1 MEAEKKLYVVV
12 SQTGSIVSKI
22 LKLLTGARYN
32 HVSVALDATL
42 TPMYSFA
49 RKYTYNPFWG
59 AFVKEYPGRGALG
72 RFKNTEVV
80 VLELNCSSE
89 QYDAV
94 AARLEKMYREREK
107 YRYNYRGLFS
117 AYFSK
122 KYHKKHHYYCSEF
135 VRDLLER
142 SGIIPENSFGDI
154 AKPIDFLRLPQ
165 AACVYCGRL
174 RKYRPPTVA
183 PQVRAEAC
191 GGGMSESSAS
201 SAQPV
206 SSATSAPVSAQPV
219 REAAEAVAAR
229 FPAASVPTGGQA
241 AVQVVEQVAVAA
253 VETAEA
259 GAKQSALRTAPRGGA
274 QNAAYAAKEGKQG
287 TDTPADGGNGVLV

>member
-1 MEAEKKLYVVV
+1 M
-12 SQTGSIVSKI
+12 
-22 LKLLTGARYN
+22 
-32 HVSVALDATL
+32 
-42 TPMYSFA
+42 
-49 RKYTYNPFWG
+49 
-59 AFVKEYPGRGALG
+59 G

-174 RKYRPPTVA
+174 RKYRPSTVA
-183 PQVRAEAC
+183 EETHKKERGE
-191 GGGMSESSAS
+191 GMSAS
-201 SAQPV
+201 SVP
-206 SSATSAPVSAQPV
+206 SASVSAQPV
-219 REAAEAVAAR
+219 REAAEAAATR
-229 FPAASVPTGGQA
+229 FSSASVPTGGQA
-241 AVQVVEQVAVAA
+241 AAQVAVAA
-253 VETAEA
+253 VERAEA
-259 GAKQSALRTAPRGGA
+259 GTKQSALRTAPRGGA
-274 QNAAYAAKEGKQG
+274 QNATSAAKEGLQG
-287 TDTPADGGNGVLV
+287 ADTPADGGNGVLV

>member
-1 MEAEKKLYVVV
+1 MEVIEEFMKGDKKLYIVV

-32 HVSVALDATL
+32 HVSVALDETL

-59 AFVKEYPGRGALG
+59 AFVREYPGRGALG

-174 RKYRPPTVA
+174 RKYRPSTVA
-183 PQVRAEAC
+183 EETHKKERGE
-191 GGGMSESSAS
+191 GMSAS
-201 SAQPV
+201 SVP
-206 SSATSAPVSAQPV
+206 SASVSAQPV
-219 REAAEAVAAR
+219 RETAEAAATR
-229 FPAASVPTGGQA
+229 FSSASVPTGGQA
-241 AVQVVEQVAVAA
+241 AAQVAVAA
-253 VETAEA
+253 VERAEA
-259 GAKQSALRTAPRGGA
+259 GTKQSALRTAPRGGA
-274 QNAAYAAKEGKQG
+274 QNATSAAKEGLQG
-287 TDTPADGGNGVLV
+287 ADTPADGGNGVLV

>member
-1 MEAEKKLYVVV
+1 MEGIEEFMKGDKKLYIVV

-32 HVSVALDATL
+32 HVSVALDETL

-59 AFVKEYPGRGALG
+59 AFVREYPGRGALG

-183 PQVRAEAC
+183 TQVRAKEC
-191 GGGMSESSAS
+191 GEGMSASSAS
-201 SAQPV
+201 SVPFA
-206 SSATSAPVSAQPV
+206 SVSAQPV
-219 REAAEAVAAR
+219 REAAEAAAAR
-229 FPAASVPTGGQA
+229 FSAASVPTGGQA
-241 AVQVVEQVAVAA
+241 AAQVAVAA

-259 GAKQSALRTAPRGGA
+259 GAKQSTLRTAPRGGA
-274 QNAAYAAKEGKQG
+274 QNAAYTAKEGPQG
-287 TDTPADGGNGVLV
+287 ADTPADGGNGVLV

>member
-1 MEAEKKLYVVV
+1 MKGDKKLYIVV

-32 HVSVALDATL
+32 HVSVALDETL

-59 AFVKEYPGRGALG
+59 AFVREYPGRGALG

-174 RKYRPPTVA
+174 RKYRPSTVA
-183 PQVRAEAC
+183 EETHKKERGE
-191 GGGMSESSAS
+191 GMSAS
-201 SAQPV
+201 SVP
-206 SSATSAPVSAQPV
+206 SASVSAQPV
-219 REAAEAVAAR
+219 REAAEAAATR
-229 FPAASVPTGGQA
+229 FSSASVPTGGQA
-241 AVQVVEQVAVAA
+241 AAQVAVAA
-253 VETAEA
+253 VERAEA
-259 GAKQSALRTAPRGGA
+259 GTKQSALRTAPRGGA
-274 QNAAYAAKEGKQG
+274 QNATSAAKEGLQG
-287 TDTPADGGNGVLV
+287 ADTPADGGNGVLV

>member
-32 HVSVALDATL
+32 HVSVALDETL

-59 AFVKEYPGRGALG
+59 AFVREYPGRGTLG

-165 AACVYCGRL
+165 AACVYCGSL

-183 PQVRAEAC
+183 TQVRAKEC
-191 GGGMSESSAS
+191 GEGMSGSSAS
-201 SAQPV
+201 SVP
-206 SSATSAPVSAQPV
+206 SASLSAQSV
-219 REAAEAVAAR
+219 REAAEAAAAR
-229 FPAASVPTGGQA
+229 LSAASVPTGGQA
-241 AVQVVEQVAVAA
+241 AAQVAVAA

-274 QNAAYAAKEGKQG
+274 QNAAYTAKEGPQG
-287 TDTPADGGNGVLV
+287 ADTPADGGNGVLV

>member
-174 RKYRPPTVA
+174 RKYRPSTVA
-183 PQVRAEAC
+183 EETHKKERGE
-191 GGGMSESSAS
+191 GMSAS
-201 SAQPV
+201 SVP
-206 SSATSAPVSAQPV
+206 SASVSAQPV
-219 REAAEAVAAR
+219 REAAEAAATR
-229 FPAASVPTGGQA
+229 FSSASVPTGGQA
-241 AVQVVEQVAVAA
+241 AAQVAVAA
-253 VETAEA
+253 VERAEA
-259 GAKQSALRTAPRGGA
+259 GTKQSALRTAPRGGA
-274 QNAAYAAKEGKQG
+274 QNATSAAKEGLQG
-287 TDTPADGGNGVLV
+287 ADTPADGGNGVLV

>member
-1 MEAEKKLYVVV
+1 MEGIEEFMKGDKKLYIVV

-32 HVSVALDATL
+32 HVSVALDETL

-59 AFVKEYPGRGALG
+59 AFVREYPGRGALG

-142 SGIIPENSFGDI
+142 SGIISENSFGDI

-174 RKYRPPTVA
+174 RKYRPSTVA
-183 PQVRAEAC
+183 EETHKKERGE
-191 GGGMSESSAS
+191 GMSAS
-201 SAQPV
+201 SVP
-206 SSATSAPVSAQPV
+206 SASVSAQPV
-219 REAAEAVAAR
+219 REAAEAAATR
-229 FPAASVPTGGQA
+229 FSSASVPTGGQA
-241 AVQVVEQVAVAA
+241 AAQVAVAA
-253 VETAEA
+253 VERAEA
-259 GAKQSALRTAPRGGA
+259 GTKQSALRTAPRGGA
-274 QNAAYAAKEGKQG
+274 QNATSAAKEGLQG
-287 TDTPADGGNGVLV
+287 ADTPADGGNGVLV

>member
-1 MEAEKKLYVVV
+1 MKGDKKLYIVV

-32 HVSVALDATL
+32 HVSVALDETL

-59 AFVKEYPGRGALG
+59 AFVREYPGRGALG

-174 RKYRPPTVA
+174 RKYRPSTVA
-183 PQVRAEAC
+183 EETHKKES
-191 GGGMSESSAS
+191 GEGMAAS
-201 SAQPV
+201 S
-206 SSATSAPVSAQPV
+206 
-219 REAAEAVAAR
+219 
-229 FPAASVPTGGQA
+229 VPS
-241 AVQVVEQVAVAA
+241 E
-253 VETAEA
+253 
-259 GAKQSALRTAPRGGA
+259 
-274 QNAAYAAKEGKQG
+274 
-287 TDTPADGGNGVLV
+287 

>member
-1 MEAEKKLYVVV
+1 MEGIEEFMEGEKKLYIVV

-32 HVSVALDATL
+32 HVSVALDETL

-59 AFVKEYPGRGALG
+59 AFVREYPGRGALG

-174 RKYRPPTVA
+174 RKYRPSTVA
-183 PQVRAEAC
+183 EETHKKERGE
-191 GGGMSESSAS
+191 GMSAS
-201 SAQPV
+201 SVP
-206 SSATSAPVSAQPV
+206 SASVSAQPV
-219 REAAEAVAAR
+219 REAAEAAATR
-229 FPAASVPTGGQA
+229 FSSASVPTGGQA
-241 AVQVVEQVAVAA
+241 AAQVAVAA
-253 VETAEA
+253 VERAEA
-259 GAKQSALRTAPRGGA
+259 GTKQSALRTAPRGGA
-274 QNAAYAAKEGKQG
+274 QNATSAAKEGLQG
-287 TDTPADGGNGVLV
+287 ADTPADGGNGVLV

>member
-1 MEAEKKLYVVV
+1 MEGIEEFMKGDKKLYVVV

-32 HVSVALDATL
+32 HVSVALDETL

-59 AFVKEYPGRGALG
+59 AFVREYPGRGALG

-142 SGIIPENSFGDI
+142 SGIISENSFGDI

-174 RKYRPPTVA
+174 RKYRPSTVA
-183 PQVRAEAC
+183 EETHKKERGE
-191 GGGMSESSAS
+191 GMSAS
-201 SAQPV
+201 SVP
-206 SSATSAPVSAQPV
+206 SASVSAQPV
-219 REAAEAVAAR
+219 REAAEAAATR
-229 FPAASVPTGGQA
+229 FSSASVPTGGQA
-241 AVQVVEQVAVAA
+241 AAQVAVAA
-253 VETAEA
+253 VERAEA
-259 GAKQSALRTAPRGGA
+259 GTKQSALRTAPRGGA
-274 QNAAYAAKEGKQG
+274 QNATSAAKEGLQG
-287 TDTPADGGNGVLV
+287 ADTPADGGNGVLV

>member
-1 MEAEKKLYVVV
+1 MKGDKKLYIVV

-32 HVSVALDATL
+32 HVSVALDETL

-59 AFVKEYPGRGALG
+59 AFVREYPGRGTLG

-142 SGIIPENSFGDI
+142 SGIISENSFGDI

-174 RKYRPPTVA
+174 RKYRPSTVA
-183 PQVRAEAC
+183 EETHKKERGE
-191 GGGMSESSAS
+191 GMSAS
-201 SAQPV
+201 SVP
-206 SSATSAPVSAQPV
+206 SASVSAQPV
-219 REAAEAVAAR
+219 REAAEAAATR
-229 FPAASVPTGGQA
+229 FSSASVPTGGQA
-241 AVQVVEQVAVAA
+241 AAQVAVAA
-253 VETAEA
+253 VERAEA
-259 GAKQSALRTAPRGGA
+259 GTKQSALRTAPRGGA
-274 QNAAYAAKEGKQG
+274 QNATSAAKEGLQG
-287 TDTPADGGNGVLV
+287 ADTPADGGNGVLV

>member
-1 MEAEKKLYVVV
+1 MEGEKKLYVVV

-32 HVSVALDATL
+32 HVSVALDETL

-59 AFVKEYPGRGALG
+59 AFVREYPGRGTLG

-206 SSATSAPVSAQPV
+206 SSAPS
-219 REAAEAVAAR
+219 
-229 FPAASVPTGGQA
+229 ASVPTGGQA
-241 AVQVVEQVAVAA
+241 AAQVAVAA

>member
-174 RKYRPPTVA
+174 RKYRPSAVA
-183 PQVRAEAC
+183 EETHKKERGE
-191 GGGMSESSAS
+191 GMSAS
-201 SAQPV
+201 SVP
-206 SSATSAPVSAQPV
+206 SASVSAQPV
-219 REAAEAVAAR
+219 REAAEAAAAR
-229 FPAASVPTGGQA
+229 FSSASVPTGGQA
-241 AVQVVEQVAVAA
+241 AAQVAVAA
-253 VETAEA
+253 VERAEA
-259 GAKQSALRTAPRGGA
+259 GTKQSALRTAPRGGA
-274 QNAAYAAKEGKQG
+274 QNATSAAKEGLQG
-287 TDTPADGGNGVLV
+287 ADTPADGGNGVLV

>member
-1 MEAEKKLYVVV
+1 MKGDKKLYIVV

-32 HVSVALDATL
+32 HVSVALDETL

-59 AFVKEYPGRGALG
+59 AFVREYPGRGALG

-174 RKYRPPTVA
+174 RKYRPSTVA
-183 PQVRAEAC
+183 EETHKKERGE
-191 GGGMSESSAS
+191 GMSAS
-201 SAQPV
+201 SVP
-206 SSATSAPVSAQPV
+206 SASVSAQPV
-219 REAAEAVAAR
+219 REAAEAAATR
-229 FPAASVPTGGQA
+229 FSSASVLTGGQA
-241 AVQVVEQVAVAA
+241 AAQVAVAA
-253 VETAEA
+253 VERAEA
-259 GAKQSALRTAPRGGA
+259 GTKQSALRTAPRGGA
-274 QNAAYAAKEGKQG
+274 QNATSAAKEGLQG
-287 TDTPADGGNGVLV
+287 ADTPADGGNGVLV

>member
-1 MEAEKKLYVVV
+1 MEGIEEFMKGDKKLYIVV

-32 HVSVALDATL
+32 HVSVALDETL

-59 AFVKEYPGRGALG
+59 AFVREYPGRGALG

-174 RKYRPPTVA
+174 RKYRPSTVA
-183 PQVRAEAC
+183 EETHKKERGE
-191 GGGMSESSAS
+191 GMSAS
-201 SAQPV
+201 SVP
-206 SSATSAPVSAQPV
+206 SASVSAQPV
-219 REAAEAVAAR
+219 REAAEAAATR
-229 FPAASVPTGGQA
+229 FSSASVLTGGQA
-241 AVQVVEQVAVAA
+241 AAQVAVAA
-253 VETAEA
+253 VERAEA
-259 GAKQSALRTAPRGGA
+259 GTKQSALRTAPRGGA
-274 QNAAYAAKEGKQG
+274 QNATSAAKEGLQG
-287 TDTPADGGNGVLV
+287 ADTPADGGNGVLV

>member
-1 MEAEKKLYVVV
+1 MEGEKKLYIVV

-32 HVSVALDATL
+32 HVSVALDETL

-59 AFVKEYPGRGALG
+59 AFVREYPGRGALG

-174 RKYRPPTVA
+174 RKYRPSTVA
-183 PQVRAEAC
+183 EETHKKERGE
-191 GGGMSESSAS
+191 GMSAS
-201 SAQPV
+201 SVP
-206 SSATSAPVSAQPV
+206 SASVSAQPV
-219 REAAEAVAAR
+219 REAAEAAATR
-229 FPAASVPTGGQA
+229 FSSASVPTGGQA
-241 AVQVVEQVAVAA
+241 AAQVAVAA
-253 VETAEA
+253 VERAEA
-259 GAKQSALRTAPRGGA
+259 GTKQSALRTAPRGGA
-274 QNAAYAAKEGKQG
+274 QNATSAAKEGLQG
-287 TDTPADGGNGVLV
+287 ADTPADGGNGVLV

>member
-1 MEAEKKLYVVV
+1 MEGIEEFMKGDKKLYIVV

-32 HVSVALDATL
+32 HVSVALDETL

-59 AFVKEYPGRGALG
+59 AFVREYPGRGALG

-174 RKYRPPTVA
+174 RKYRPSTVA
-183 PQVRAEAC
+183 EETHKKERGE
-191 GGGMSESSAS
+191 GMSAS
-201 SAQPV
+201 SVP
-206 SSATSAPVSAQPV
+206 SASVSAQPV
-219 REAAEAVAAR
+219 REAAEAAATR
-229 FPAASVPTGGQA
+229 FSSASVPTGGQA
-241 AVQVVEQVAVAA
+241 AAQVAVAA
-253 VETAEA
+253 VERAEA
-259 GAKQSALRTAPRGGA
+259 GTKQSASRTAPRGGA
-274 QNAAYAAKEGKQG
+274 QNATSAAKEGLQG
-287 TDTPADGGNGVLV
+287 ADTPADGGNGVLV